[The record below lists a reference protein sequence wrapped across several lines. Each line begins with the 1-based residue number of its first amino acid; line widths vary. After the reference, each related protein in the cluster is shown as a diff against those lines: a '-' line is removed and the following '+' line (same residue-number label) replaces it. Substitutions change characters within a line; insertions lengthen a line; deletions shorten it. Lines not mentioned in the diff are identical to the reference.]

1 MGTDNNIYSIIFI
14 LVGYIVI
21 GCVYIWQRQLQP
33 DFIFTDVITHSA
45 VLQTVLSIGIL
56 LS

>member
-33 DFIFTDVITHSA
+33 DFIFTDVITPSV